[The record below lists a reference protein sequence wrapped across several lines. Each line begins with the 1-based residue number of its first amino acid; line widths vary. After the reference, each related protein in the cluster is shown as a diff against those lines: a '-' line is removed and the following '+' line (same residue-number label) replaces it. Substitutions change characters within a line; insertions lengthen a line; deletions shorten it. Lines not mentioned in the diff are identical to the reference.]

1 MLEQIQQMKIIL
13 ANVNAYI
20 QALLNENNIL
30 RKQNEDLRK
39 QLEQK

>member
-1 MLEQIQQMKIIL
+1 MLEQIQQIKIIL

-30 RKQNEDLRK
+30 RKQNEDLKK